1 MRVATSSSCPVRC
14 GSLIVCSNRHHESKD
29 SAHRLVQ
36 LWDSNGV
43 KGRGLAETWVGIVL
57 KLQRCLPRGVRL
69 AGWGGRMEEEDE
81 FETVHHAK
89 PKFKPLPRQACQQ
102 DSRLVAR
109 VCDLARRG
117 LTLAQIDADLREEG
131 VWSTA
136 LRPPHLCA

>member
-1 MRVATSSSCPVRC
+1 M
-14 GSLIVCSNRHHESKD
+14 G
-29 SAHRLVQ
+29 
-36 LWDSNGV
+36 
-43 KGRGLAETWVGIVL
+43 GRY
-57 KLQRCLPRGVRL
+57 KLQLYKVMSGARPFDSHLL
-69 AGWGGRMEEEDE
+69 AVGMEEDDE

-131 VWSTA
+131 VLSMA
-136 LRPPHLCA
+136 LRPPSVRLINALLLLCRVH